1 MRRLRLGLVG
11 LTFGVALGASA
22 GAHAN
27 TDRHHSVDLAKLRG
41 KEFKTLAAA
50 KAACGASPVVW
61 VNTKGIVFHTDKS
74 RWFGHTSSGTYSCRN
89 AAKAAGF
96 WQSKY

>member
-1 MRRLRLGLVG
+1 MKLLRL
-11 LTFGVALGASA
+11 FQIISIFMVALLAVSGALA
-22 GAHAN
+22 AH
-27 TDRHHSVDLAKLRG
+27 HHKVDPAKLRG

-50 KAACGASPVVW
+50 KTACGSSPVVW
-61 VNTKGIVFHTDKS
+61 VNIKGVVFHTQKS
-74 RWFGHTSSGTYSCRN
+74 RWFGHSRTGIYSCRD

>member
-1 MRRLRLGLVG
+1 MRKLRPGLVG
-11 LTFGVALGASA
+11 LTLVVALCAGASA
-22 GAHAN
+22 VAASHHA
-27 TDRHHSVDLAKLRG
+27 VDLAKLRG

-61 VNTKGIVFHTDKS
+61 VNTKGIVFHMEQS
-74 RWFGHTSSGTYSCRN
+74 RWFGHTRAGVYSCRN

>member
-1 MRRLRLGLVG
+1 MRKNRTGLVVMT
-11 LTFGVALGASA
+11 LIASLVAAPCA
-22 GAHAN
+22 IAA
-27 TDRHHSVDLAKLRG
+27 THHMVDLAKLRG

-61 VNTKGIVFHTDKS
+61 VNTKGIVFHMEQS
-74 RWFGHTSSGTYSCRN
+74 RWFGHTRAGVYSCRN
-89 AAKAAGF
+89 VAKAAGF